1 MNSTQNATG
10 PICVSVVSHRQ
21 AGLLA
26 PLLDDLVATGA
37 SASIRRLTLTENLPE
52 EPQALIPPGLDVS
65 MRRNSRPQGFAR
77 NHNGALEECDA
88 PFLAVLNP
96 DIRLD
101 SDPFPAL
108 LTAMQRDPRIGVIA
122 PKILDPRRRPEDN
135 ARHFP
140 TPWSL
145 VRKARGVDDGR
156 YRHAMNGPTSVDWVA
171 GMFLLIRTEAFRSLG
186 GFDDRFYLYYEDV
199 DFCARLW
206 KDGWK
211 VQVHPD
217 VTVIHDAR
225 RASRHN
231 PRYMAWHATSM
242 ARYFAKHL
250 WRLTRAS
257 S

>member
-10 PICVSVVSHRQ
+10 SICVSVVSHRQ

-37 SASIRRLTLTENLPE
+37 CASIRQLTLTENLPE
-52 EPQALIPPGLDVS
+52 PACRVPEELEMRV
-65 MRRNSRPQGFAR
+65 RRNLKPLGFAR
-77 NHNGALEECDA
+77 NHNDALEACDA

-96 DIRLD
+96 DIRLEN
-101 SDPFPAL
+101 DPFPAL
-108 LTAMQRDPRIGVIA
+108 LAAMQRDPRIGVIA
-122 PKILDPRRRPEDN
+122 PTVLDPRRRPEDN

-145 VRKARGVDDGR
+145 VRKACGVDDGR
-156 YRHAMNGPTSVDWVA
+156 YRHTMQGPASVDWVA
-171 GMFLLIRTEAFRSLG
+171 GMFLLIRTEAFRALG

-206 KDGWK
+206 KAGWN
-211 VQVHPD
+211 VQVHPE
-217 VTVIHDAR
+217 VSVIHDAR

-231 PRYMAWHATSM
+231 PRYMVWHAASM

-250 WRLTRAS
+250 GRLRHAPA
-257 S
+257 